1 MTMTPMLPGSVP
13 VHAASDPV
21 RPETGLRLT
30 GRVGVVAAV
39 ALLAVFGFWAYATE
53 IDSAVAT
60 QGQVVV
66 RGKPKTVQSLDGG
79 VVEEILVHNGDRVEE
94 GQLLMRL
101 DPTLI
106 RVNLDI
112 ARTRL
117 AEASARKARLEAE
130 DRGLAAPV
138 FTYPPLPFERPPMAE
153 PEAGQMRV
161 FEARQHLNTGRRAQ
175 LGEKLEQFRRQI
187 DGLEASIT
195 AKAEQLGYIE
205 QELANSRKLF
215 DQGLMREP
223 QILQLQRA
231 RAEMKGTLAEAEA
244 DRARVGNA
252 MQDAIIEVDQAERQF
267 REDVVTDL
275 RSTQTEI
282 EESTIQIV
290 TLSRQL
296 ERVDIRA
303 PSTGIV
309 HEMQVTTL
317 GGVVPPNGT
326 ILQVIPVD
334 DGVELELML
343 EPREIDRV
351 HPGQKAEVLFTAFDH
366 RATPRLEAHVTQISP
381 TVVSTGT
388 QGGTERNFYRLG
400 LELEPGQLERLNE
413 KSSAIVPGMPIE
425 AFLETGEH
433 TVMSYLVQ
441 PLVSQIMHAFRE
453 R

>member
-1 MTMTPMLPGSVP
+1 MTMASNLPGQPRCLP
-13 VHAASDPV
+13 VEPKSSL
-21 RPETGLRLT
+21 RPLGY
-30 GRVGVVAAV
+30 VGIGAAV
-39 ALLAVFGFWAYATE
+39 GLLAVFGFWAQTTR

-60 QGQVVV
+60 AGQVVV

-79 VVEEILVHNGDRVEE
+79 VVEQILVHNGDRVAE

-117 AEASARKARLEAE
+117 AEAMARKARLEAE
-130 DRGLAAPV
+130 DLGLSAAV
-138 FTYPPLPFERPPMAE
+138 FAYAELPFERPSTAE

-175 LGEKLEQFRRQI
+175 LDEKLSQFRRQI
-187 DGLEASIT
+187 EGLDASIA
-195 AKAEQLGYIE
+195 AKQEQLGYLE
-205 QELANSRKLF
+205 QELSNSRKLF

-275 RSTQTEI
+275 RTTQTEI
-282 EESTIQIV
+282 EETTIQIV

-296 ERVDIRA
+296 QRVDIRA
-303 PSTGIV
+303 PSSGVI

-326 ILQVIPVD
+326 ILQVIPIEE
-334 DGVELELML
+334 GVELELML

-351 HPGQKAEVLFTAFDH
+351 HEGQRAQVVFTAFDQ
-366 RATPRLEAHVTQISP
+366 RSTPRLDAHVTRISP
-381 TVVSTGT
+381 TVVAASP
-388 QGGTERNFYRLG
+388 GGGGAERNFYRLG
-400 LELEPGQLERLNE
+400 LELEPRQLERLGRQA
-413 KSSAIVPGMPIE
+413 SIVPGMPIE

-441 PLVSQIMHAFRE
+441 PLANQILHAFRE

>member
-1 MTMTPMLPGSVP
+1 MTMASNLPGPPRALP
-13 VHAASDPV
+13 VEPKTSL
-21 RPETGLRLT
+21 RPLGYL
-30 GRVGVVAAV
+30 GVGAAV
-39 ALLAVFGFWAYATE
+39 AMLAVFGVWAQTTS

-79 VVEEILVHNGDRVEE
+79 VVEQILVHNGDRVAE
-94 GQLLMRL
+94 GELLMRL

-117 AEASARKARLEAE
+117 AEAMTRKARLEAE
-130 DRGLAAPV
+130 DLGLPAPV
-138 FTYPPLPFERPPMAE
+138 FTYPALPFERPPTME

-161 FEARQHLNTGRRAQ
+161 FQARHQLNTGRRAQ
-175 LGEKLEQFRRQI
+175 LEEKLEQFRRQI

-195 AKAEQLGYIE
+195 AKREQLGYLE
-205 QELANSRKLF
+205 RELSNSQTLF
-215 DQGLMREP
+215 NQGLMREP

-231 RAEMKGTLAEAEA
+231 RAEMRGTLAEAEA

-275 RSTQTEI
+275 RTTQTEI
-282 EESTIQIV
+282 EETTIQIV

-296 ERVDIRA
+296 DRVDIRA
-303 PSTGIV
+303 PAAGVI

-326 ILQVIPVD
+326 ILQVIPVEE
-334 DGVELELML
+334 GVELELML

-351 HPGQKAEVLFTAFDH
+351 HAGQKAQVVFTAFDQ
-366 RATPRLEAHVTQISP
+366 RSTPRLDAHVTRISP
-381 TVVSTGT
+381 TVVASSAGA
-388 QGGTERNFYRLG
+388 GGGERNFYRLA
-400 LELEPGQLERLNE
+400 LELEPGQIERLDRQ
-413 KSSAIVPGMPIE
+413 AVIVPGMPIE

-441 PLVSQIMHAFRE
+441 PLANQILHTFRE